1 MNRRGESIPLIGGRF
16 CLGHSS
22 TQTGR
27 YQLPEAGQAP
37 LLVVLQV
44 RVTGPESRVD
54 HIQSAQTDAIDLSST
69 VSSTEFR
76 VPAYIPDPQVRFE
89 GKPPI
94 ISVRVSME
102 KIPK

>member
-44 RVTGPESRVD
+44 RVTGPVPG
-54 HIQSAQTDAIDLSST
+54 LVT
-69 VSSTEFR
+69 VKLLPEADFAT
-76 VPAYIPDPQVRFE
+76 IW
-89 GKPPI
+89 
-94 ISVRVSME
+94 
-102 KIPK
+102 